1 MAETATASAPGLAPA
16 PAPAL
21 DETMLAMDVVDTLR
35 HSERLVERELSGDE
49 RRDALRLRLREIY
62 AGQGIDVP
70 DRIIDQGVAALEEN
84 RFVYRPTA
92 ASLSRGLARI
102 YATRDSWGR
111 LIGLCLAGLLV
122 LGSGYW
128 FGVKLPHER
137 RVVAERSELAEGLPK
152 ALQAARDRVF
162 AATQSPAI
170 RAQAERLL
178 AEGRAAAA
186 AGSLGDGR
194 TRLAALDQLQQAVS
208 QDYQIRIVSRPGE
221 ASGVW
226 RVPERNPNGRNFYL
240 IVESVDRNGK
250 LIPVL
255 RTSEEDGTTALVTK
269 WGQRVPQSEF
279 ERVRQE
285 KLREGLVGQ
294 PIIGQKPP
302 GELQP
307 SFTVPV
313 SGGVI
318 LKW

>member
-1 MAETATASAPGLAPA
+1 VAETLTASAPAVT

-21 DETMLAMDVVDTLR
+21 DDTMLAMDVVDTLR
-35 HSERLVERELSGDE
+35 HAERLVERELSGDD
-49 RRDALRLRLREIY
+49 RRDALRRRLKEIY
-62 AGQGIDVP
+62 AGQGIEVP

-92 ASLSRGLARI
+92 PSLSRGLARI
-102 YATRDSWGR
+102 YATRDRWAR

-137 RVVAERSELAEGLPK
+137 RVAAERVELAEGLPK

-162 AATQSPAI
+162 AATQVPGI
-170 RAQAERLL
+170 RAQADRLL

-186 AGSLGDGR
+186 AGALTDGR
-194 TRLAALDQLQQAVS
+194 TRLAALNQLQQAIS
-208 QDYQIRIVSRPGE
+208 QEYQIRIVSRPGE

-226 RVPERNPNGRNFYL
+226 RVPDKNPNGRNFYL
-240 IVESVDRNGK
+240 IVEAVDRNGK
-250 LIPVL
+250 VVPVI
-255 RTSEEDGTTALVTK
+255 RTSEEDGTTAMVTK
-269 WGQRVPQSEF
+269 WGQRVPQAEF
-279 ERVRQE
+279 ERIRQE
-285 KLREGLVGQ
+285 KLRDGLVGQ
-294 PIIGQKPP
+294 PVIGQKRP
-302 GELQP
+302 GDLQP

-313 SGGVI
+313 SGGTI

>member
-1 MAETATASAPGLAPA
+1 VGETLTAPA
-16 PAPAL
+16 PAATPAPAL
-21 DETMLAMDVVDTLR
+21 DDTMLAMDVVDTLR
-35 HSERLVERELSGDE
+35 HAERLVERELSGDD
-49 RRDALRLRLREIY
+49 RRDALRRRLKEIY
-62 AGQGIDVP
+62 AGQGIEVP

-92 ASLSRGLARI
+92 PSLSRGLARL

-137 RVVAERSELAEGLPK
+137 RVVAERVELAEGLPK
-152 ALQAARDRVF
+152 ALQAARDRVL
-162 AATQSPAI
+162 AATQVPEI
-170 RAQAERLL
+170 RAQADRLL

-186 AGSLGDGR
+186 AGALTDGR
-194 TRLAALDQLQQAVS
+194 TRLAALNQLQQAIS
-208 QDYQIRIVSRPGE
+208 QEYQIRIVSRPGE

-240 IVESVDRNGK
+240 IVEAVDRNGK
-250 LIPVL
+250 VVAVN
-255 RTSEEDGTTALVTK
+255 RTSEEDGTTAMVTK

-285 KLREGLVGQ
+285 KLRDGLVGQ
-294 PIIGQKPP
+294 PVIGQKRP
-302 GELQP
+302 GDLQP

-313 SGGVI
+313 SGGTI

>member
-1 MAETATASAPGLAPA
+1 VAETLTAPAPAVA

-35 HSERLVERELSGDE
+35 HAERLVERELSGDD
-49 RRDALRLRLREIY
+49 RRDALRRRLKEIY
-62 AGQGIDVP
+62 AGQGIEVP

-92 ASLSRGLARI
+92 PSLSRGLATL
-102 YATRDSWGR
+102 YATRDRWFR
-111 LIGLCLAGLLV
+111 IIGLSLLGLAV
-122 LGSGYW
+122 LGSGYV
-128 FGVKLPHER
+128 FGVKIPQER
-137 RVVAERSELAEGLPK
+137 RIAAEQAELKDGLPK
-152 ALQAARDRVF
+152 ALQAARDRVY
-162 AATQSPAI
+162 AATQVPEI
-170 RAQAERLL
+170 RAQADRML

-186 AGSLGDGR
+186 AGALTDGR
-194 TRLAALDQLQQAVS
+194 TRLAALNQLQQAIS

-240 IVESVDRNGK
+240 IVEAVDRNGK
-250 LIPVL
+250 LIPVN
-255 RTSEEDGTTALVTK
+255 RTSEEDGTTAMVTK

-285 KLREGLVGQ
+285 KLRDGLVGQ
-294 PIIGQKPP
+294 PVIGQKRP
-302 GELQP
+302 GDLQP

-313 SGGVI
+313 SGGTI

>member
-1 MAETATASAPGLAPA
+1 
-16 PAPAL
+16 
-21 DETMLAMDVVDTLR
+21 MLAMDVVDTLR
-35 HSERLVERELSGDE
+35 HAERLVERELSGDD
-49 RRDALRLRLREIY
+49 RRDALRRRLKEIY
-62 AGQGIDVP
+62 AGQGIEVP

-92 ASLSRGLARI
+92 PSLSRGLARI

-128 FGVKLPHER
+128 FGVKLPHEK
-137 RVVAERSELAEGLPK
+137 RVAAERVELAEGLPK
-152 ALQAARDRVF
+152 ALQAARDRVL
-162 AATQSPAI
+162 AATQVPEI
-170 RAQAERLL
+170 RAQADRLL

-186 AGSLGDGR
+186 AGALTDGR
-194 TRLAALDQLQQAVS
+194 TRLAALNQLQQAIS
-208 QDYQIRIVSRPGE
+208 QEYQIRIVSRPGE

-240 IVESVDRNGK
+240 IVEAVDRNGK
-250 LIPVL
+250 LVAVN
-255 RTSEEDGTTALVTK
+255 RTSEEDGTTAMVTK

-285 KLREGLVGQ
+285 KLRDGLVGQ
-294 PIIGQKPP
+294 PVIGQKRP
-302 GELQP
+302 GDLQP

-313 SGGVI
+313 SGGTI